1 MERRPEKL
9 ETRSAKRGDDKETLP
24 WETLPKWET
33 INFDAEML
41 GRDPLGLMFFWA
53 PGSEPCKSM
62 TPIVEEIATQFAG
75 KLKVAKMNVE
85 EYKGNVARYGVREVP
100 NFVIFKDAGVA
111 KQIVGAVPKAELVRA
126 IEEALR

>member
-1 MERRPEKL
+1 MGNITEV
-9 ETRSAKRGDDKETLP
+9 GDH
-24 WETLPKWET
+24 
-33 INFDAEML
+33 NFAAEM
-41 GRDPLGLMFFWA
+41 GSVRLGLMYFWS
-53 PGSEPCKSM
+53 PLSEPCKSM
-62 TPIVEEIATQFAG
+62 TPIVDEIATQFAG

-85 EYKGNVARYGVREVP
+85 EYEGNVARYGVREVP

>member
-1 MERRPEKL
+1 MGNITEV
-9 ETRSAKRGDDKETLP
+9 GDH
-24 WETLPKWET
+24 
-33 INFDAEML
+33 NFDAEML

-62 TPIVEEIATQFAG
+62 TPIVDEIATQFAG